1 MQKGSFS
8 LKARVKS
15 LMHALHGLGELIR
28 REHNA
33 WIHVV
38 VALAV
43 ILLGIWVGLSAQQWV
58 DVVLAMGLVLSAEA
72 MNTGMEALADLV
84 SPEKSEKVRFIKDLA
99 AGGVLIAALAAAIT
113 GMIVFL
119 PRLLQLFF

>member
-1 MQKGSFS
+1 
-8 LKARVKS
+8 
-15 LMHALHGLGELIR
+15 MHALHGLGELIR